1 MLGPIFPP
9 SLRDTF
15 ESQRNAATD
24 TAICQRCHSEKG
36 WLDFASEKG
45 ELIHCLD
52 FGGVHGPF
60 VKERVMSPK
69 ERRKAV
75 EALRVRGQ
83 AQFDRAMETRVYH
96 DYSTEAAGYAKIAKK
111 VLDWTVIDRSSDHRG
126 RSLTTCILSGHQWAA
141 TSLTRTYEIERKEK
155 ERGIGGVA

>member
-15 ESQRNAATD
+15 ESQRNAATN

-75 EALRVRGQ
+75 GALYLRGQ
-83 AQFDRAMETRVYH
+83 DQFDRAMETRVYH
-96 DYSTEAAGYAKIAKK
+96 DYSTEAIGYAKIAKL
-111 VLDWTVIDRSSDHRG
+111 VLDALDDIDRVRAIEKVIDDLL
-126 RSLTTCILSGHQWAA
+126 LTGQQCANIADEE
-141 TSLTRTYEIERKEK
+141 YEIERQKK
-155 ERGIGGVA
+155 NRRIA